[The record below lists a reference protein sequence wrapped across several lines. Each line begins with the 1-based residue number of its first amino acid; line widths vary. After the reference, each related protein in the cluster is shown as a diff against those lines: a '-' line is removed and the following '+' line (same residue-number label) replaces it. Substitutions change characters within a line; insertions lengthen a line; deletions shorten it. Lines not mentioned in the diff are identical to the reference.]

1 MGTTTFTGPV
11 VSQNGLSTQ
20 SGGITSLGTVQAGT
34 IDTTTGTTVGTDVN
48 NMGFVLMAQSA
59 RIDIVGPTATTT
71 VATLPPGAQVTNV
84 SVNVFQAG
92 GASAG
97 ATVVVGT
104 STADDTF
111 LGSSSITAITNI
123 RSSAMGTASIN
134 VGTGGAQVFAT
145 YLPASAATVDLL
157 GDAVATVEYMQP
169 VSAGG
174 FYTI

>member
-1 MGTTTFTGPV
+1 MGTTTFSGP
-11 VSQNGLSTQ
+11 
-20 SGGITSLGTVQAGT
+20 IKAGPLRE
-34 IDTTTGTTVGTDVN
+34 TTGTTVGTDVQN
-48 NMGFVLMAQSA
+48 TGFVIMAQSA
-59 RIDIVGPTATTT
+59 RVDIVGATATTT

-84 SVNVFQAG
+84 SLNIFEAG

-97 ATVVVGT
+97 AAMTIGT
-104 STADDTF
+104 STGDATF
-111 LGSSSITAITNI
+111 LASTSLTSITNV

-134 VGTGGAQVFAT
+134 VGTGGVQVFAT
-145 YLPASAATVDLL
+145 YFPVSAATVDLL

>member
-1 MGTTTFTGPV
+1 MGTTTFSGP
-11 VSQNGLSTQ
+11 
-20 SGGITSLGTVQAGT
+20 IKAGPLRE
-34 IDTTTGTTVGTDVN
+34 TTGTTVGTDVQN
-48 NMGFVLMAQSA
+48 TGFVIMAQSA

-71 VATLPPGAQVTNV
+71 VGTLPPGAQVTNV

-104 STADDTF
+104 STGDATF
-111 LGSSSITAITNI
+111 LGSSSIAAITNI

-134 VGTGGAQVFAT
+134 VGTGGVQVFAT

>member
-1 MGTTTFTGPV
+1 MGTTTFSGP
-11 VSQNGLSTQ
+11 
-20 SGGITSLGTVQAGT
+20 IKAGPLR
-34 IDTTTGTTVGTDVN
+34 DTTGTTVGTDIQN
-48 NMGFVLMAQSA
+48 TGFVLMAQSA
-59 RIDIVGPTATTT
+59 RIDIVGATATTT

-92 GASAG
+92 GNSAG
-97 ATVVVGT
+97 ATVVMGT

-111 LGSSSITAITNI
+111 LGSSSIAAITNI

-134 VGTGGAQVFAT
+134 VGTGGTQVFAT
-145 YLPASAATVDLL
+145 YLPASAATLDLL

>member
-1 MGTTTFTGPV
+1 MGITTFSGP
-11 VSQNGLSTQ
+11 
-20 SGGITSLGTVQAGT
+20 IKAGPT
-34 IDTTTGTTVGTDVN
+34 KDTTGTTVGTDVQN
-48 NMGFVLMAQSA
+48 TGFVLMAQSA
-59 RIDIVGPTATTT
+59 RVDVVGATATTT

-84 SVNVFQAG
+84 SLNVFEAA

-97 ATVVVGT
+97 AAMTIGT
-104 STADDTF
+104 STGDATF

-134 VGTGGAQVFAT
+134 VGTGGTRVFAT
-145 YLPASAATVDLL
+145 YFPVSAATVDLL
-157 GDAVATVEYMQP
+157 GDAVVTVEYMQP